1 MRPDNEDDA
10 WHHRLDDEDD
20 RLLDLRD
27 LRFSTGDEDLD
38 LDLDAVL
45 LPVLPDLVLELLG
58 EAVRERERFLLGECD
73 FFLLSF
79 SAVAAFCL
87 TDFID

>member
-10 WHHRLDDEDD
+10 WRHRLDDEDAW
-20 RLLDLRD
+20 LLDLWD

-58 EAVRERERFLLGECD
+58 EAVCERERFLVGECD

-79 SAVAAFCL
+79 NAVAAFCL